1 MSLTPSLT
9 PTRTP
14 SFSITP
20 SVSVTPILGNTI
32 GTYYTPCFIQSSG
45 FPVANASNV
54 YFGLSGGVSV
64 TDVATGVSLY
74 KSYNTLYDT
83 IISIANSTGQIFA
96 VSGGI
101 VGSQIS
107 TCPS

>member
-1 MSLTPSLT
+1 M
-9 PTRTP
+9 
-14 SFSITP
+14 
-20 SVSVTPILGNTI
+20 SVTPILGNTI

-64 TDVATGVSLY
+64 TDVATGVKLY
-74 KSYNTLYDT
+74 ESYNVLFTN

-101 VGSQIS
+101 VGSQIGI
-107 TCPS
+107 CPPS